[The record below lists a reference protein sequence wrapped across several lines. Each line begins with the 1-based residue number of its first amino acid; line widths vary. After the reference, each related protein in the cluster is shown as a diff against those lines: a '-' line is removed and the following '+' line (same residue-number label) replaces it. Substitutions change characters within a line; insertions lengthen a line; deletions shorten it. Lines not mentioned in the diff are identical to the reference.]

1 MTVSSRENYESTLRR
16 ATGEDPKDLASYE
29 EMKEFVESGNYRIG
43 PTRDFQIEMELSVV
57 NELIPI
63 TAARNWSLR
72 RASRDTVGFI
82 TCDHPAC
89 LHWSFP

>member
-29 EMKEFVESGNYRIG
+29 EMKEFVESRNYRIG

-63 TAARNWSLR
+63 TAARNWSLL